1 MKDDTNQGKITSV
14 FSLNGNSGFN
24 KAGHDAPV
32 EGYGVRKMAPING
45 VWSGKHC
52 ANLLRLADMY
62 LGYAEALSACG
73 DYEGAMQQVNLVR
86 ARAGVPGYGNKGG

>member
-1 MKDDTNQGKITSV
+1 
-14 FSLNGNSGFN
+14 
-24 KAGHDAPV
+24 
-32 EGYGVRKMAPING
+32 MAPING

-73 DYEGAMQQVNLVR
+73 DYEGACS
-86 ARAGVPGYGNKGG
+86 K